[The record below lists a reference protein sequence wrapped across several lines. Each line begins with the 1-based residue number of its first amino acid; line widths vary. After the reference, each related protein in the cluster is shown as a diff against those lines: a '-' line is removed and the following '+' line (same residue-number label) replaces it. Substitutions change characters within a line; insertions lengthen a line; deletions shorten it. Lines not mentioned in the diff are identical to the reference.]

1 MIMEDDSLLNEFLQE
16 SRDHLSSIETDLL
29 VMEESGADADEE
41 LVNKVFRAAHSIK
54 GGAGFFSLD
63 SIQKLAHRLENAL
76 DMVRGHEM
84 VPTPEVVNILLLG
97 FDRLRDMVN
106 DPAASAGM
114 EIEDLVVA
122 LTGLTT
128 AHLPA
133 GEKQD
138 LATEVELPEAPG
150 QTWLVRLSEFDLK
163 QASKRG
169 KKIYLLDFDLLHDVH
184 RKGKT
189 PWTIFKELM
198 ACGTILD
205 CAWDL
210 DTVGT
215 LDDEAANAIPFQV
228 LYATVMDTP
237 LLKELVDLPE
247 ERITP
252 VPVGAAAPPVPAPA
266 AVLPAPAQAAQA
278 PAPRAQAP
286 AAPVLKAPQPAAP
299 AAKAPAPK
307 KAAPAGE
314 APADTSLRVSLSV
327 LEQLMNLAG
336 EMVLGRNQ
344 LMEAISRQDPRA
356 IQAGAQRINFVTSEL
371 QEAIMLTRMQ
381 PVGNVLNRFPR
392 VVRDLSHELG
402 KEITLQM
409 TGKEVE
415 IDRTIL
421 EGLSDPLTHMVRNA
435 VDHGIEAPGPRQAA
449 GKPPAGTL
457 EIKVYHEAGQVVVEI
472 KDDGKGLDTAR
483 IAAKAV
489 EKGLITPE
497 QVRNMSEKEQMG
509 LILLPGL
516 STADGV
522 SNLSGRGV
530 GMDVVKTNI
539 EKLGGTIDI
548 ESEQGHG
555 STFRIKLPLTLAIVP
570 SLLVSVG
577 EERFAIPQV
586 NVAELIRIS
595 PDQLQHRIE
604 VVGETEVLVLRGR
617 LIPLVR
623 LSEILGVGSGFQD
636 PLSGERIAD
645 RRRRLADRRSRKSDP
660 QTGSSTGA
668 EAAPPRTEGERRN
681 RAVSF
686 LNVVVVN
693 AGVIQYGIVVET
705 LHDTVEIVVKPLG
718 RHLKMFRE
726 YSGATI
732 LGDGGV
738 ALILDV
744 VSLAALLG
752 MTGQGG
758 TRRAVELATEAGQ
771 DRFRDRHAFLLFHNA
786 PGESCAVPLEQVARV
801 ESIEPSQIE
810 KVGGRR
816 TMHYR
821 GTSLP
826 LVELRDSA
834 DVGAFQDDQLLIVI
848 VFSMGGREVG
858 LLGALPVDS
867 IEVDVPVDQRTH
879 RQPGVAGSMIIKE
892 QTTLILDIDE
902 IVAKV
907 IPDALPPVR
916 TQGAEAGRTILL
928 AEDSDFFRNQVKKF
942 LEGDGYTVIAAE
954 DGEIAWKRLLENE
967 AVIQAVV
974 SDIEMPR
981 LNGYQLVERIRSEAR
996 FADLPVIAVTSL
1008 AGEDDILR
1016 GNAAGFTDYQI
1027 KLDKERLLEALRRAL
1042 GSHPAVSGL

>member
-1 MIMEDDSLLNEFLQE
+1 MHDDDSLLNEFLQE
-16 SRDHLSSIETDLL
+16 SREHLASIENDLL
-29 VMEESGADADEE
+29 VLEETGADADEE

-76 DMVRGHEM
+76 DLVRGHEM
-84 VPTPEVVNILLLG
+84 VPTAEVVNILLMG

-106 DPAASAGM
+106 DPAASARM
-114 EIEDLVVA
+114 EFEDLVVA

-133 GEKQD
+133 AEKQI
-138 LATEVELPEAPG
+138 LATEVALPGIPG
-150 QTWLVRLSEFDLK
+150 QTRLVRLSAFDLK

-169 KKIYLLDFDLLHDVH
+169 RKIYLLDFDLLHDVH
-184 RKGKT
+184 RKGKS
-189 PWTIFKELM
+189 PWAVFKELM

-215 LDDEAANAIPFQV
+215 LDDDAANAIPFQV
-228 LYATVMDTP
+228 LYATVMDP
-237 LLKELVDLPE
+237 ALLTELVDLPE
-247 ERITP
+247 ERITT
-252 VPVGAAAPPVPAPA
+252 VPVEPPRPAAKAAPAPDPAPVAAPAPAAAPPE
-266 AVLPAPAQAAQA
+266 
-278 PAPRAQAP
+278 
-286 AAPVLKAPQPAAP
+286 K
-299 AAKAPAPK
+299 APK
-307 KAAPAGE
+307 KPAPGAEAAVP
-314 APADTSLRVSLSV
+314 DSTLRVSLAV

-344 LMEAISRQDPRA
+344 LMEAISRQDTRA

-392 VVRDLSHELG
+392 VVRDLARELG
-402 KEITLQM
+402 KEIQLQM
-409 TGKEVE
+409 TGREVE
-415 IDRTIL
+415 LDRTIL
-421 EGLSDPLTHMVRNA
+421 EGLSDPLTHMIRNA

-449 GKPPAGTL
+449 GKAATGIL
-457 EIKVYHEAGQVVVEI
+457 EIRVYHEAGQVVVEI
-472 KDDGKGLDTAR
+472 QDDGKGLDTAR

-489 EKGLITPE
+489 AKGLLTQD
-497 QVRNMSEKEQMG
+497 QVRNLSEKEQMG
-509 LILLPGL
+509 LIMLPGL
-516 STADGV
+516 STAEGV

-530 GMDVVKTNI
+530 GMDVVRTNI

-548 ESEQGHG
+548 ESEQGKG

-570 SLLVSVG
+570 SLLVSV
-577 EERFAIPQV
+577 EQERFAIPQV

-604 VVGETEVLVLRGR
+604 VVGETEVLVLRGH

-623 LSEILGVGSGFQD
+623 LSEILGVGAAYVD
-636 PLSGERIAD
+636 PQTGDRQGD

-660 QTGSSTGA
+660 QTGVTQGGDFG
-668 EAAPPRTEGERRN
+668 PVRREGERRL
-681 RAVSF
+681 RDVSH

-693 AGVIQYGIVVET
+693 AGLIQYGIVVET

-744 VSLAALLG
+744 VSLAGLLG

-758 TRRAVELATEAGQ
+758 TKRAAELAAEAGHE
-771 DRFRDRHAFLLFHNA
+771 RYRDRHAFLLFHNA
-786 PGESCAVPLEQVARV
+786 PDEACAVPLEQVARV
-801 ESIEPSQIE
+801 ESIERKQLQR
-810 KVGGRR
+810 VGARR

-821 GTSLP
+821 GTNLP
-826 LVELRDSA
+826 LVELHDSA
-834 DVGAFQDDQLLIVI
+834 EVGSFEENQELIVI
-848 VFSMGGREVG
+848 VFNMGGREVG

-867 IEVDVPVDQRTH
+867 VEVDVPVDQRTH
-879 RQPGVAGSMIIKE
+879 RQPGVSGSMIIRD

-907 IPDALPPVR
+907 IPDALPPSR
-916 TQGAEAGRTILL
+916 SQGAPGTAASTILL
-928 AEDSDFFRNQVKKF
+928 AEDSDFFRHQVKKF
-942 LEGDGYTVIAAE
+942 LEGDGFMVITAE
-954 DGEIAWKRLLENE
+954 DGEVAWKKLLENE
-967 AVIQAVV
+967 ASIRAVV

-981 LNGYQLVERIRSEAR
+981 LNGYQLVERIRSETR
-996 FADLPVIAVTSL
+996 FAALPVIAVTSL

-1027 KLDKERLLEALRRAL
+1027 KLDKERLLESLRRVLRLTGDFSDSCA
-1042 GSHPAVSGL
+1042 